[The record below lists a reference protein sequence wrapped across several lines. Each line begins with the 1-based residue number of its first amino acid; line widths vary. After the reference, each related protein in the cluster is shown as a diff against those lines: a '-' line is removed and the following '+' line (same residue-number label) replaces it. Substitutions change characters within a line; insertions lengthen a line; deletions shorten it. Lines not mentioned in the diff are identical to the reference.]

1 MALKSTIFKLNL
13 SISDT
18 VRNYYQD
25 HVLTI
30 ARHPSE
36 NDQRLILRIAAFA
49 LNAHEYLKFTKGL
62 SSIDE
67 PDLWQID
74 LTGRIEHWIDLGQP
88 IEKRIRQSCG
98 KSDRVSIYTYQRGTP
113 NAWFE
118 SIKSDVERF
127 KHLRIVQLTVKD
139 DSAIE
144 RMTERS
150 MQLDCLI
157 DEDQVSLTS
166 EDEHLVI
173 DMQVLKASS
182 L

>member
-1 MALKSTIFKLNL
+1 MALKSTVFKLNL
-13 SISDT
+13 SISDM

-25 HVLTI
+25 HLLTM

-36 NDQRLILRIAAFA
+36 TDQRLLLRIVAFA
-49 LNAHEYLKFTKGL
+49 LNAHEHLQFSKGL
-62 SSIDE
+62 SSMEE

-118 SIKSDVERF
+118 SIKGDLERF
-127 KHLRIVQLTVKD
+127 KHLRVVQLSIKD
-139 DSAIE
+139 ESVVE
-144 RMTERS
+144 RITERS
-150 MQLDCLI
+150 MQLNCVI

-166 EDEHLVI
+166 ENEHLII
-173 DMQVLKASS
+173 DMQILK
-182 L
+182 